1 MTKVGRKVLD
11 QSDGT
16 HEAASSSGGFQEV
29 AKLGW
34 TRKKPEVSPPG
45 QAKGCIAGSVSARCY
60 TTPEV

>member
-45 QAKGCIAGSVSARCY
+45 
-60 TTPEV
+60 